1 MDKNAFKWPITIYY
15 EDTDAGGVVY
25 HSNYLKFFE
34 RARTELLR
42 SHGVFQ
48 HVLLEKSV
56 GFVVK
61 NVNIDFMQAARL
73 DEQLIVET
81 LITEIKKVS
90 LTFCQLLVNSE
101 GKVLCKATVKVACI
115 DNAKMKPTAIP
126 LFILSEISC
135 DR

>member
-1 MDKNAFKWPITIYY
+1 MDKSIFKWHITIYY
-15 EDTDAGGVVY
+15 EDPDAGGVGY

-42 SHGVFQ
+42 QHGVSQ
-48 HVLLEKSV
+48 QVLLEKSV

-61 NVNIDFMQAARL
+61 NVTMDFIQGARL

-81 LITEIKKVS
+81 FITEIKRVS
-90 LTFCQLLVNSE
+90 LTFCQLLVNFE

-135 DR
+135 GR